1 MNVLTAI
8 ALLSFM
14 ACLALTAPVWSRLL
28 RQRGPALG
36 VEEEG
41 EPAAQ
46 AQSREEEPA
55 HGAERTINVQLFF
68 PSADRPGLVVEERAV
83 PFSADLS
90 LQLRGVVE
98 ELARGSRAGSL
109 PSLGAGTRV
118 LDVFVSAA
126 GVAYVN
132 LSKEAAEGQPGGSEA
147 ELLSV
152 YSVVNSLTTSFPAVK
167 RVQILIDDRSAPT
180 FNGHLDLSRP
190 LPPDPTLLASSNAA
204 PGAPVASPPASPSP
218 SPGIS

>member
-14 ACLALTAPVWSRLL
+14 SVLALTAPTWSRLL
-28 RQRGPALG
+28 RQRGPA
-36 VEEEG
+36 VSMEDEG

-55 HGAERTINVQLFF
+55 RGAERTINVQLFF
-68 PSADRPGLVVEERAV
+68 PAADRPGLVLEERAV
-83 PFSADLS
+83 PFASELS
-90 LQLRGVVE
+90 VQLRTVVE
-98 ELARGSRAGSL
+98 ELARGSRGGFL
-109 PSLGAGTRV
+109 PSLGPGTRV
-118 LDVFVSAA
+118 LDVFVSGA

-132 LSKEAAEGQPGGSEA
+132 LSKEAAQDQPGGSEA

-167 RVQILIDDRSAPT
+167 RVQILIDDHSAST

-190 LPPDPTLLASSNAA
+190 LPPDPTLLASSSAA
-204 PGAPVASPPASPSP
+204 PGAAPPPPAASPSP

>member
-14 ACLALTAPVWSRLL
+14 AVLALTAPVWSRLL
-28 RQRGPALG
+28 RQRAPAL
-36 VEEEG
+36 EDEA

-46 AQSREEEPA
+46 AQSREEEPSR
-55 HGAERTINVQLFF
+55 GAERTINVQLFF
-68 PSADRPGLVVEERAV
+68 PSAERPGLVAEERAV
-83 PFSADLS
+83 PFSSDLS

-98 ELARGSRAGSL
+98 ELAKGSRSGSL
-109 PSLGAGTRV
+109 ASLGAGTRV

-167 RVQILIDDRSAPT
+167 RVQILIEDHSAPT

-204 PGAPVASPPASPSP
+204 PGAPPPSPPASPSA